1 MTRDVSGGVRDD
13 EGSAA
18 VEFLA
23 VGLLLLVPI
32 AYLSLTLGRIQAAT
46 FAAESGAREA
56 ARVLATTGELDRARS
71 SVELAVTDQ
80 GLSPAAADLDVV
92 CSAVP
97 CRTPE
102 AEIAVTVALA
112 VDLPLVPAFVG
123 AALPLEVPVQVRRVA
138 VVDRFA
144 S

>member
-1 MTRDVSGGVRDD
+1 MND

-32 AYLSLTLGRIQAAT
+32 AYLSLTLGRVQAAT

-56 ARVLATTGELDRARS
+56 ARVLTRDDDPDRARTV
-71 SVELAVTDQ
+71 VELAVTDQ
-80 GLSPAAADLDVV
+80 GLPPAAVALDAE
-92 CSAVP
+92 CSADP

-102 AEIAVTVALA
+102 AEIAVTVGLV
-112 VDLPLVPAFVG
+112 VDLPFVPAFLSDAV
-123 AALPLEVPVQVRRVA
+123 PLEVPVQVTRVA

-144 S
+144 P

>member
-1 MTRDVSGGVRDD
+1 MRGRRTDQ
-13 EGSAA
+13 GSAA

-32 AYLSLTLGRIQAAT
+32 AYLSLTLGRVQAAT

-56 ARVLATTGELDRARS
+56 ARVLATSGEADRARA
-71 SVELAVTDQ
+71 SVALAVTDQ
-80 GLSPAAADLDVV
+80 GLSPAAADVAVV
-92 CSAVP
+92 CSADP

-102 AEIAVTVALA
+102 AQIAVTVALA

-123 AALPLEVPVQVRRVA
+123 DVVPLEVPVQVRRVA

>member
-1 MTRDVSGGVRDD
+1 MND

-56 ARVLATTGELDRARS
+56 ARVLATTGQEERAQ
-71 SVELAVTDQ
+71 VAVALAVTDQ
-80 GLSPAAADLDVV
+80 GLSPEVTRIDVECEAD
-92 CSAVP
+92 P

-112 VDLPLVPAFVG
+112 VDLPLVPAFLT
-123 AALPLEVPVQVRRVA
+123 AAVPLEVPVQVRRVA

-144 S
+144 R